1 MSLFANQL
9 ITLIATME
17 AVEEKKS
24 FDMTSWHEEKS
35 RDIVDCGFAACI
47 CGHQAV
53 AGKSEFFDVDF
64 NDCLDDVAGDIAN
77 ALSDS
82 CGYVFGND
90 YIAQAIY
97 GGVECSRADAAMMS
111 MLFTRAELK
120 HPHLRKEKPTIKQAI
135 SFIKLCLK
143 KVEAVK

>member
-1 MSLFANQL
+1 MSRFANQL
-9 ITLIATME
+9 KTLIATME

-24 FDMTSWHEEKS
+24 FDMTNWHVEIA
-35 RDIVDCGFAACI
+35 RDVLDCGFAACI

-53 AGKSEFFDVDF
+53 AKESEFFDVSPHARFRDAASEI
-64 NDCLDDVAGDIAN
+64 AGI
-77 ALSDS
+77 LSSS
-82 CGYVFGND
+82 CSGVFGYD
-90 YIAQAIY
+90 YLASAIHE
-97 GGVECSRADAAMMS
+97 GEECNRADAAMMS

-143 KVEAVK
+143 KVESKK